1 MLYDRL
7 HRVSPRATRR
17 DLFRLGAALLPASA
31 LSTRLLAW
39 QNPADEPHLKI
50 PAQNAPAPSDRDAPA
65 KFSTGVDVVSV
76 LVNVRDKN
84 GKIIHDLTKD
94 DFTLEEDGH
103 VQTITYFAQQADTP
117 LTLGLLVDT
126 SESQRR
132 LIDQERNAS
141 YDFFQHVLREDK
153 DKAFLI
159 HFDRQVELLQD
170 LTSSRKDLDNA
181 LHDLSSA
188 RPNLNRRGGSSDP
201 QDDRYPPQHFQYPG
215 GGYPGGGYPQGG
227 GRYPQQGGQYP
238 QQGNARGGT
247 DLYDAI
253 LLGSD
258 EIMKKQMGRK
268 AMVVLSDG
276 VDNGS
281 RVTVGEAIESA
292 QRSDTL
298 VYTIRFADESAN
310 NNNRGGFGPSIGFP
324 GGGMGRRGGG
334 PGRYPQDSR
343 PDGKKILERIAHET
357 GGAYFDV
364 SGKMSLSRI
373 YDRIEEDLRNQYSL
387 GYTPQDL
394 GAGFRRLKVTT
405 KQKAL
410 VVQTREG
417 FYSR

>member
-1 MLYDRL
+1 
-7 HRVSPRATRR
+7 V
-17 DLFRLGAALLPASA
+17 FRLGATLVPAS
-31 LSTRLLAW
+31 RLLAW
-39 QNPADEPHLKI
+39 QNDEPKLKI
-50 PAQNAPAPSDRDAPA
+50 PAQSAPAPSDQSPPA
-65 KFSTGVDVVSV
+65 QFTTGVNVVSV
-76 LVNVRDKN
+76 LVSVRDKN

-103 VQTITYFAQQADTP
+103 VQAITYFAQQADTP

-126 SESQRR
+126 SGSQRR

-141 YDFFQHVLREDK
+141 FDFFAHVLREDK

-181 LHDLSSA
+181 LHDLGSE
-188 RPNLNRRGGSSDP
+188 RPNLNRRGGSNDP
-201 QDDRYPPQHFQYPG
+201 QDNRYPPQQFQYPG
-215 GGYPGGGYPQGG
+215 GGYPGGGYPQQG

-238 QQGNARGGT
+238 QQARGGT

-258 EIMKKQMGRK
+258 EIMRKQMGRK

-281 RVTVGEAIESA
+281 KVTVGEAIESA

-298 VYTIRFADESAN
+298 VYTIRFADESAY
-310 NNNRGGFGPSIGFP
+310 NNNRGFGPSIGFP

-334 PGRYPQDSR
+334 YPPRQQDSR

-387 GYTPQDL
+387 GYTPQDT

>member
-1 MLYDRL
+1 MLNERL
-7 HRVSPRATRR
+7 RRVSRR
-17 DLFRLGAALLPASA
+17 DVFRLGAALVPASA
-31 LSTRLLAW
+31 LSTRLLGW
-39 QNPADEPHLKI
+39 QNPDEPKLKI
-50 PAQNAPAPSDRDAPA
+50 PAQRAQDQSDQSPPAQ
-65 KFSTGVDVVSV
+65 FTTGVNVVSV
-76 LVNVRDKN
+76 LVSVRDKS

-181 LHDLSSA
+181 LHDLASQ
-188 RPNLNRRGGSSDP
+188 RPNLNRRNGSSDP
-201 QDDRYPPQHFQYPG
+201 DDQYPPQRLESQFQYPG
-215 GGYPGGGYPQGG
+215 GGYPGGGYPGGGYPQQGGGYPQQG
-227 GRYPQQGGQYP
+227 GRYPQQT
-238 QQGNARGGT
+238 RGGT

-281 RVTVGEAIESA
+281 KVTVGEAIESA
-292 QRSDTL
+292 ERSDTL

-310 NNNRGGFGPSIGFP
+310 NNRGGGFGPGIGFP
-324 GGGMGRRGGG
+324 GGGMGRRGGQS
-334 PGRYPQDSR
+334 RYPQDTR

-387 GYTPQDL
+387 GYTPQDT

-410 VVQTREG
+410 VVQAREG
-417 FYSR
+417 FYAR

>member
-1 MLYDRL
+1 MLHDRL

-39 QNPADEPHLKI
+39 QNPADEPKLKI
-50 PAQNAPAPSDRDAPA
+50 PAQSAPAPSDQSAPA

-181 LHDLSSA
+181 LHDLSSS
-188 RPNLNRRGGSSDP
+188 RPNLNRRSGSSDP
-201 QDDRYPPQHFQYPG
+201 QDDRYPPQQFQYPG
-215 GGYPGGGYPQGG
+215 GGYPQQGGGYPQQG
-227 GRYPQQGGQYP
+227 GRYPQQ
-238 QQGNARGGT
+238 ARGGT

-281 RVTVGEAIESA
+281 KVTVGEAIESA

-310 NNNRGGFGPSIGFP
+310 NNRSPFGPSIGFP

-334 PGRYPQDSR
+334 GYPPRQQDSR

-394 GAGFRRLKVTT
+394 GPGFRRLKVTT
-405 KQKAL
+405 KQKSL

>member
-1 MLYDRL
+1 MLHARL

-65 KFSTGVDVVSV
+65 KFTSGVDVVSV

-188 RPNLNRRGGSSDP
+188 RPNLNRRGGRATRRTASIRRSTFNTP
-201 QDDRYPPQHFQYPG
+201 AAAIQEAAGAIRSKAGSTRSQ
-215 GGYPGGGYPQGG
+215 
-227 GRYPQQGGQYP
+227 
-238 QQGNARGGT
+238 ARGGT

-281 RVTVGEAIESA
+281 KVTVGEAIESA

-298 VYTIRFADESAN
+298 VYTIRFADESGY

-373 YDRIEEDLRNQYSL
+373 YDLIEEDLRNQYSL